1 VVVVV
6 DTCGYRGFLI
16 VHILLHDLFRII
28 LHRVI
33 LRDNHGIKRYI
44 SCLILI
50 CFRFLK
56 MGIKRIKIWIT
67 DYQGHG
73 DKLIFDCKSS
83 KSVYEEPG

>member
-1 VVVVV
+1 
-6 DTCGYRGFLI
+6 
-16 VHILLHDLFRII
+16 
-28 LHRVI
+28 
-33 LRDNHGIKRYI
+33 
-44 SCLILI
+44 
-50 CFRFLK
+50 